1 MKLSAEQIRGIAA
14 LRERLHERVMRLH
27 EELEEANLNIA
38 ALDAALT
45 RSSFTKASEYT
56 PQDDGEPAD
65 SVVAA
70 EAPAEVKMPPPAET
84 PVETPTTEDPVRTA
98 DPAPQ
103 VITAAKGDAPI
114 GSLYRYPDRM
124 VIVLNEDISIST
136 ETYPFKTFFLDRVVD
151 EMRRKDAAEVDAG
164 RIAADLAMSCKVEAP
179 DGRIDRITIT
189 NYRTDERAREI
200 DSTARWVLNRML
212 ENVD

>member
-14 LRERLHERVMRLH
+14 LREKLHERVMRLH
-27 EELEEANLNIA
+27 EELEETNLNIA
-38 ALDAALT
+38 ALDAALM

-56 PQDDGEPAD
+56 PQDEEPAAPK
-65 SVVAA
+65 AA
-70 EAPAEVKMPPPAET
+70 AGAGTPPPVEAPAHTA
-84 PVETPTTEDPVRTA
+84 EDPVRPKE
-98 DPAPQ
+98 PAPQ

-124 VIVLNEDISIST
+124 VVVLNEDVSIYA

-151 EMRRKDAAEVDAG
+151 EMRRKDAVEVEAG
-164 RIAADLAMSCKVEAP
+164 RITADMAISCKVDAP
-179 DGRIDRITIT
+179 DGRIERITVT

>member
-14 LRERLHERVMRLH
+14 LREKLHERVMRLH
-27 EELEEANLNIA
+27 EELEETNLNIA

-56 PQDDGEPAD
+56 PQNEEPAAP
-65 SVVAA
+65 VAPEA
-70 EAPAEVKMPPPAET
+70 PVGAGTPPPVEAPAETA
-84 PVETPTTEDPVRTA
+84 TEDTIRPK
-98 DPAPQ
+98 DPSPQ
-103 VITAAKGDAPI
+103 VITAAKGDTPI
-114 GSLYRYPDRM
+114 GSLYRYPDHM
-124 VIVLNEDISIST
+124 VIVLNEDVSIYT
-136 ETYPFKTFFLDRVVD
+136 ETDPFKTFFLDRVVD
-151 EMRRKDAAEVDAG
+151 EMQRKDAAEVEAG
-164 RIAADLAMSCKVEAP
+164 RITADLAISCKVDAP
-179 DGRIDRITIT
+179 DGRIERITIT

>member
-14 LRERLHERVMRLH
+14 LRERLHGRVIRLH
-27 EELEEANLNIA
+27 EELEETNLNIA

-65 SVVAA
+65 SAA
-70 EAPAEVKMPPPAET
+70 EAPAEAKTTPAET
-84 PVETPTTEDPVRTA
+84 PVKTAAADPVRTA

-103 VITAAKGDAPI
+103 VITAAKEDAPI
-114 GSLYRYPDRM
+114 GYLYRYPDRM
-124 VIVLNEDISIST
+124 VIVLNENVSIST
-136 ETYPFKTFFLDRVVD
+136 ETDPFKTFFLDRVVD
-151 EMRRKDAAEVDAG
+151 EMRRKDAVEVDAG
-164 RIAADLAMSCKVEAP
+164 RITADSAISCKVEAP
-179 DGRIDRITIT
+179 GGRIDRITIT